1 VTTPHDDLRSRLS
14 ALTLEDEHRLRRRL
28 DATRRTKDP
37 AARARQQERIAA
49 DVTAAEERIARRRA
63 AVPVLTYPEELPVSQ
78 RRDEIAAAI
87 RKAQVVVVAGETG
100 SGKTTQLPKI
110 LLELGRGVRGR
121 IGHTQPRRIAARTVA
136 ERIAEELG
144 SPLGEVVGWK
154 VRFTDQV
161 GDSTLVKLMTDGV
174 LLAEMQ
180 RDRLLRQ
187 YDTIIIDEAH
197 ERSLNIDFLLGYLAQ
212 LLPRRPDLKVIITS
226 ATIAVDRIAE
236 HFGSVGH
243 NGRSGG
249 EGDGADGGAAVP
261 VVEVSGRTYPVE
273 VRYRPVVDPDAPAG
287 SPAADPDRDQ
297 VSAIVDAVDEL
308 VDEGPGD
315 VLVFLA
321 GEREIR
327 DTADAL
333 GERAFP
339 GTEVLPLYS
348 RLSAA
353 DQHRVFQ
360 PHAGRRVVLATN
372 VAETSLT
379 VPGIKYVVDPG
390 TARISRYSHRTK
402 VQRLP
407 IEPISQASARQ
418 RAGRCGRTSEGIAIR
433 LYTEDD
439 YESRPEYTDPE
450 ILRTNLASVLLQ
462 MAALGLGDVADFPFI
477 DPPDRRAV
485 ADGLAL
491 LEELGALEDGT
502 EPRDDGRPA
511 RPGQGLTR
519 TGRALAALPLDPR
532 MARMVVE
539 ADRRGVLEEVLVIAA
554 GLTIQD
560 PRERPADQQQAA
572 DQLHARFADG
582 NSDFIGLLNLWRYL
596 VDQQQALSGNQFR
609 RTVKREFLHY
619 LRIREWQDLHGQ
631 LRSTARRLGMDVG
644 ELAAEPDE
652 RGVHAA
658 LLAGLLSHVGMQA
671 EPAKANGRDNG
682 PRRPGREYLGTRNT
696 RFVLAPGTPV
706 AKKPPRWVVA
716 AELVETSRLFARTVA
731 RIDPEVVERLA
742 DHLVKRQYSEPRWD
756 AKRGSVVAT
765 ERVTLY
771 GLPLVVGRRVQYGS
785 IDPDVS
791 RELFIRHALVQG
803 EWTTH
808 HRFWADNARAIA
820 RVAEL
825 EERARRRDIRVDDE
839 TLFELY
845 DTRIPADVV
854 STRHFDRWWKSARR
868 ETPDLL
874 TFTPEMLTNAAA
886 AGQVREE
893 DYPDRVEL
901 TQGLT
906 LPLSYA
912 FAPGAAEDG
921 VTVDVPLGV
930 LDTVAERTSGESL
943 AFTVPGQRA
952 ELVTELLR
960 SLPKQLRRSLVP
972 IPDRVREVLPHID
985 PAEPLLPAL
994 ERELRRA
1001 TAVTVPPD
1009 AWHPEQVPAHLRVTF
1024 RVLDDQ
1030 HRQLAAGKDLT
1041 ALRAQVAPQS
1051 RASLARAASD
1061 VERTGLTSWSIGTL
1075 PHTVEVR
1082 RGAHVVTAFPAL
1094 VDEGE
1099 TVGVRVVP
1107 TGAEAER
1114 LTWRGARRLLLL
1126 VAGSPVRQV
1135 VKGISPRT
1143 RLALQFNPD
1152 GEIPDLVADCADAA
1166 ADELIAAA
1174 GGPPR
1179 DEAAFTALAET
1190 AREQL
1195 LPLTTDAVRRVEAVL
1210 TQAREVAIAIG
1221 AAPGRRVPEAA
1232 IADLRRQMGG
1242 LLHRGFVAAAGR
1254 RRLPD
1259 LVRYLTAMAHRL
1271 EKLPANAARDA
1282 VWMAQVAAVT
1292 AEYEQLRNRIPA
1304 GGAPDDPVTRVRW
1317 MIEELRV
1324 GLFAQA
1330 VGTSRPVSEQRIYKA
1345 IDGVL
1350 DRVPA

>member
-1 VTTPHDDLRSRLS
+1 MTTPHDDLRSRLS
-14 ALTLEDEHRLRRRL
+14 ALTLADEHRLRRRL
-28 DATRRTKDP
+28 DGTRRTKDP
-37 AARARQQERIAA
+37 AARARQRERIAE
-49 DVTAAEERIARRRA
+49 DVAVAEERIARRRA
-63 AVPVLTYPEELPVSQ
+63 AVPVVSYPEELPVSQ
-78 RRDEIAAAI
+78 RRDDIAAAL
-87 RKAQVVVVAGETG
+87 RDSQVVVVAGETG

-136 ERIAEELG
+136 ERIAEELD
-144 SPLGEVVGWK
+144 SPLGDVVGWK
-154 VRFTDQV
+154 VRFTDEV
-161 GDSTLVKLMTDGV
+161 GDRTLVKLMTDGV
-174 LLAEMQ
+174 LLAEVH

-197 ERSLNIDFLLGYLAQ
+197 ERSLNIDFLLGYLAR
-212 LLPRRPDLKVIITS
+212 LLPRRPDLKLVITS
-226 ATIAVDRIAE
+226 ATIDVDRIAK
-236 HFGSVGH
+236 HFSY
-243 NGRSGG
+243 
-249 EGDGADGGAAVP
+249 DGNTVP

-273 VRYRPVVDPDAPAG
+273 VRYRPVVDPDDVDV
-287 SPAADPDRDQ
+287 DPDRDQ
-297 VSAIVDAVDEL
+297 VSAIVDACAEL
-308 VDEGPGD
+308 VAEGPGD

-333 GERAFP
+333 NERAF
-339 GTEVLPLYS
+339 GNTEVLPLYS

-353 DQHRVFQ
+353 EQHRVFTA
-360 PHAGRRVVLATN
+360 HTGRRIVLATN

-418 RAGRCGRTSEGIAIR
+418 RSGRCGRTSEGIAIR
-433 LYTEDD
+433 LYTEADFD
-439 YESRPEYTDPE
+439 GRPEYTDPE

-462 MAALGLGDVADFPFI
+462 MATMELGDVADFPFI

-491 LEELGALEDGT
+491 LEELDALTADGALT
-502 EPRDDGRPA
+502 E
-511 RPGQGLTR
+511 
-519 TGRALAALPLDPR
+519 TGRALATLPLDPR
-532 MARMVVE
+532 LARMVVE

-554 GLTIQD
+554 GLTVQD
-560 PRERPADQQQAA
+560 VRERPADNQQAA
-572 DQLHARFADG
+572 DQAHARFADE
-582 NSDFIGLLNLWRYL
+582 NSDFLALLNLWRYL
-596 VDQQQALSGNQFR
+596 EERADELSGNQFR
-609 RTVKREFLHY
+609 RTIKREFLHY

-631 LRSTARRLGMDVG
+631 LRSTARRLGMTTG
-644 ELAAEPDE
+644 TLAPAPDE

-658 LLAGLLSHVGMQA
+658 LLAGLLGQVGMQA
-671 EPAKANGRDNG
+671 EPAKGD
-682 PRRPGREYLGTRNT
+682 RRPAREYLGTRNT
-696 RFVLAPGTPV
+696 RFVLAPGTPL

-771 GLPLVVGRRVQYGS
+771 GLPLVVGRRVQYGT
-785 IDPDVS
+785 IDPVVS
-791 RELFIRHALVQG
+791 RELLIRHALVQG

-808 HRFWADNARAIA
+808 HRFWTDNARAIEQ
-820 RVAEL
+820 VAEL

-845 DTRIPADVV
+845 DARIPADVV
-854 STRHFDRWWKSARR
+854 SIRHFDRWWKQARR

-874 TFTPEMLTNAAA
+874 TFTPRMLTNAAT
-886 AGQVREE
+886 AGQVDAA
-893 DYPDRVEL
+893 DYPDEVRL

-912 FAPGAAEDG
+912 FAPGAAGDG
-921 VTVDVPLGV
+921 VTVDVPLGM

-943 AFTVPGQRA
+943 AFTVPGLRA

-960 SLPKQLRRSLVP
+960 SLPKQLRRGLVP

-1001 TAVTVPPD
+1001 TAVTIPRD
-1009 AWHPEQVPAHLRVTF
+1009 AWRPAEVPGHLRATF

-1030 HRQLAAGKDLT
+1030 QRPLAEGKDLS
-1041 ALRAQVAPQS
+1041 ALRAQVAPQA

-1061 VERTGLTSWSIGTL
+1061 YERTGQTSWTFGDL
-1075 PHTVEVR
+1075 PATVEVQ
-1082 RGAHVVTAFPAL
+1082 RGGHVLTAFPAL

-1107 TGAEAER
+1107 TEAEASR
-1114 LTWRGARRLLLL
+1114 LAWRGARRLLVLT
-1126 VAGSPVRQV
+1126 AGSPVRQV
-1135 VKGISPRT
+1135 VKGLAPRT

-1152 GEIPDLVADCADAA
+1152 GEIPDLVADCVDAA
-1166 ADELIAAA
+1166 AAELVAAA

-1179 DEAAFTALAET
+1179 TEAAFTALAAT

-1210 TQAREVAIAIG
+1210 TQAREVAVAIG

-1232 IADLRRQMGG
+1232 IADLRRQMTG
-1242 LLHRGFVAAAGR
+1242 LLHRGFVADAGR

-1259 LVRYLTAMAHRL
+1259 LIRYLTAMAHRL

-1282 VWMAQVAAVT
+1282 LWMAQVAAVT
-1292 AEYEQLRNRIPA
+1292 AEYEQLRAQLPPT
-1304 GGAPDDPVTRVRW
+1304 GAPDDPVARVRW

-1324 GLFAQA
+1324 GLFAQTI
-1330 VGTSRPVSEQRIYKA
+1330 GTPRPISEQRVYKA
-1345 IDGVL
+1345 IDQL
-1350 DRVPA
+1350 SA

>member
-1 VTTPHDDLRSRLS
+1 MS
-14 ALTLEDEHRLRRRL
+14 ALTLADEHRLRRRL
-28 DATRRTKDP
+28 DGTRRTKDP
-37 AARARQQERIAA
+37 AARARQQEQIAA
-49 DVTAAEERIARRRA
+49 DVATAEERIARRRA
-63 AVPVLTYPEELPVSQ
+63 AVPVVSYPEELPVSQ
-78 RRDEIAAAI
+78 RREDIAAAL
-87 RKAQVVVVAGETG
+87 RDSQVVVVAGETG

-121 IGHTQPRRIAARTVA
+121 IGHTQPRRLAARTVA
-136 ERIAEELG
+136 ERIAEEIG
-144 SPLGEVVGWK
+144 SPLGETVGWK
-154 VRFTDQV
+154 VRFTDEV
-161 GDSTLVKLMTDGV
+161 GDRTLVKLMTDGV
-174 LLAEMQ
+174 LLAEVQ
-180 RDRLLRQ
+180 RDRMLRQ

-197 ERSLNIDFLLGYLAQ
+197 ERSLNIDFLLGYLAR
-212 LLPRRPDLKVIITS
+212 LLPRRPDLKLVITS
-226 ATIAVDRIAE
+226 ATIDVDRIAK
-236 HFGSVGH
+236 HFTGRAAPLDHQDGH
-243 NGRSGG
+243 SGG
-249 EGDGADGGAAVP
+249 QGGAEVP

-273 VRYRPVVDPDAPAG
+273 VRYRPVIDPDDPE
-287 SPAADPDRDQ
+287 ADPDRDQ
-297 VSAIVDAVDEL
+297 VSAIVDACAEL
-308 VDEGPGD
+308 VAEGPGD

-327 DTADAL
+327 DTAEAL
-333 GERAFP
+333 AGTTERN
-339 GTEVLPLYS
+339 GTPIDVLPLYS

-353 DQHRVFQ
+353 DQHKVFQ
-360 PHAGRRVVLATN
+360 AHTGRRIVLATN

-407 IEPISQASARQ
+407 IEPVSQASARQ
-418 RAGRCGRTSEGIAIR
+418 RSGRCGRTSEGIAIR
-433 LYTEDD
+433 LYTEEDFD
-439 YESRPEYTDPE
+439 ARPEYTDPE

-462 MAALGLGDVADFPFI
+462 MASLDLGDVADFPFI

-491 LEELGALEDGT
+491 LEELAALDGAGKLT
-502 EPRDDGRPA
+502 E
-511 RPGQGLTR
+511 

-532 MARMVVE
+532 IARMVVE

-554 GLTIQD
+554 GLTVQD
-560 PRERPADQQQAA
+560 VRERPAEHQQAA
-572 DQLHARFADG
+572 DELHRRFADE
-582 NSDFIGLLNLWRYL
+582 NSDFLALLNLWQYL
-596 VDQQQALSGNQFR
+596 AERAEELSGNQFR
-609 RTVKREFLHY
+609 RTVKKEFLHY

-631 LRSTARRLGMDVG
+631 LRSTARRLGMTTG
-644 ELAAEPDE
+644 TLAPAPDE
-652 RGVHAA
+652 RGVTAS
-658 LLAGLLSHVGMQA
+658 LLAGLLSQVGMQA
-671 EPAKANGRDNG
+671 EPVKDRSGKPG
-682 PRRPGREYLGTRNT
+682 RPGREYLGTRNT
-696 RFVLAPGTPV
+696 RFVIAPGTPL

-742 DHLVKRQYSEPRWD
+742 DHLVHRQYSEPRWD

-785 IDPDVS
+785 IDPVVS

-808 HRFWADNARAIA
+808 HRFWAENQAAIE

-839 TLFELY
+839 TVFELY
-845 DTRIPADVV
+845 DARVPADVV
-854 STRHFDRWWKSARR
+854 STRHFDRWWKEARR
-868 ETPDLL
+868 SRADLL

-886 AGQVREE
+886 AGQVQAE
-893 DYPDRVEL
+893 DYPDEVHL

-930 LDTVAERTSGESL
+930 LDTLAATSGESL

-960 SLPKQLRRSLVP
+960 SLPKQLRRGLVP
-972 IPDRVREVLPHID
+972 IPDRVREVLPHIE
-985 PAEPLLPAL
+985 PTEPLLPAL

-1001 TAVTVPPD
+1001 TSVVIPPD
-1009 AWHPEQVPAHLRVTF
+1009 AWQPAEVPAHLRATF

-1030 HRQLAAGKDLT
+1030 QRPLAQGKDLT
-1041 ALRAQVAPQS
+1041 ALRAEVAPQA
-1051 RASLARAASD
+1051 RASLARAASTY
-1061 VERTGLTSWSIGTL
+1061 ERTGQTGWTFGDL
-1075 PHTVEVR
+1075 PATVEVQ
-1082 RGAHVVTAFPAL
+1082 RGGHVVTAFPAL

-1099 TVGVRVVP
+1099 TVGVRVVA
-1107 TGAEAER
+1107 TQAEATR
-1114 LTWRGARRLLLL
+1114 LGWRGARRLLVL
-1126 VAGSPVRQV
+1126 VAGAPVKQV
-1135 VKGISPRT
+1135 VKGLGPRS

-1152 GEIPDLVADCADAA
+1152 GEIPDLVADCVDAA

-1179 DEAAFTALAET
+1179 TEAAFTALVAS

-1195 LPLTTDAVRRVEAVL
+1195 LPLTSDAVRRVEAVL

-1232 IADLRRQMGG
+1232 IADLRAQMGG
-1242 LLHRGFVAAAGR
+1242 LLHRGFVATAGR

-1271 EKLPANAARDA
+1271 EKLPANAARDEL
-1282 VWMAQVAAVT
+1282 WTAQVAAVA
-1292 AEYEQLRNRIPA
+1292 AEYAQLRAASPPS
-1304 GGAPDDPVTRVRW
+1304 GAPDDPVTRVRW

-1324 GLFAQA
+1324 GLFAQT
-1330 VGTSRPVSEQRIYKA
+1330 VGTPRPISEQRVYKA
-1345 IDGVL
+1345 ID
-1350 DRVPA
+1350 AISA

>member
-1 VTTPHDDLRSRLS
+1 MSTPHDELRSRLS
-14 ALTLEDEHRLRRRL
+14 ALTLADEHRLRRRL
-28 DATRRTKDP
+28 DGTRRTKDP
-37 AARARQQERIAA
+37 AARARQRERIAE
-49 DVTAAEERIARRRA
+49 DVAAAEARIAARRA
-63 AVPVLTYPEELPVSQ
+63 AVPVVAYPDELPVSQ
-78 RRDEIAAAI
+78 RRDDIAAAV
-87 RKAQVVVVAGETG
+87 RDHQVVVVAGETG

-136 ERIAEELG
+136 ERIAEEIG
-144 SPLGEVVGWK
+144 SPLGDVVGWK
-154 VRFTDQV
+154 VRFTDEV
-161 GDSTLVKLMTDGV
+161 GDRTLVKLMTDGV
-174 LLAEMQ
+174 LLAEVQ
-180 RDRLLRQ
+180 RDRMLRQ

-197 ERSLNIDFLLGYLAQ
+197 ERSLNIDFLLGYLAR
-212 LLPRRPDLKVIITS
+212 LLPRRPDLKLVITS
-226 ATIAVDRIAE
+226 ATIDVDRIAK
-236 HFGSVGH
+236 HFTGLPVAPDRRNGHVG
-243 NGRSGG
+243 GQGG
-249 EGDGADGGAAVP
+249 EGDGAEVP

-273 VRYRPVVDPDAPAG
+273 VRYRPVVDPDDPD
-287 SPAADPDRDQ
+287 ADPDRDQ
-297 VSAIVDAVDEL
+297 VSAIVDACSEL
-308 VDEGPGD
+308 IAEGPGD

-327 DTADAL
+327 DTAEAL
-333 GERAFP
+333 GGVTERSGAP
-339 GTEVLPLYS
+339 IEVLPLYS

-353 DQHRVFQ
+353 DQHKVFQ
-360 PHAGRRVVLATN
+360 AHTGRRIVLATN

-379 VPGIKYVVDPG
+379 VPGIRYVVDPG

-418 RAGRCGRTSEGIAIR
+418 RSGRCGRTSEGIAIR
-433 LYTEDD
+433 LYSEDD
-439 YESRPEYTDPE
+439 YDGRPEYTDPE

-462 MAALGLGDVADFPFI
+462 MASLDLGDVADFPFV

-491 LEELGALEDGT
+491 LEELAALDGEGKLT
-502 EPRDDGRPA
+502 E
-511 RPGQGLTR
+511 

-532 MARMVVE
+532 IARMVVE

-554 GLTIQD
+554 GLTVQD
-560 PRERPADQQQAA
+560 VRERPAEHQQAA
-572 DQLHARFADG
+572 DELHRRFADE
-582 NSDFIGLLNLWRYL
+582 NSDFLALLNLWRYL
-596 VDQQQALSGNQFR
+596 GEKQDELSGNQFR

-631 LRSTARRLGMDVG
+631 LRSTARRLGMTTG
-644 ELAAEPDE
+644 ALAPEPDE
-652 RGVHAA
+652 RGVTAS
-658 LLAGLLSHVGMQA
+658 LLAGLLSQVGVQA
-671 EPAKANGRDNG
+671 EPAKNRDG
-682 PRRPGREYLGTRNT
+682 KPGRPGREYLGTRNT
-696 RFVLAPGTPV
+696 RFVIAPGTPL

-742 DHLVKRQYSEPRWD
+742 EHLVKRTYSEPRWD

-785 IDPDVS
+785 IDPVVS

-808 HRFWADNARAIA
+808 HRFWAENQAAIE

-839 TLFELY
+839 TVLELY
-845 DTRIPADVV
+845 DERIPADVV
-854 STRHFDRWWKSARR
+854 STRHFDRWWKQARR

-874 TFTPEMLTNAAA
+874 TFTPEMLTNAAV
-886 AGQVREE
+886 AGQVQVE
-893 DYPDRVEL
+893 DYPDQVQL

-912 FAPGAAEDG
+912 FDPGAPEDG

-930 LDTVAERTSGESL
+930 LDAVADRTAGESL
-943 AFTVPGQRA
+943 AFTVPGLRE

-960 SLPKQLRRSLVP
+960 SLPKQLRRGLVP
-972 IPDRVREVLPHID
+972 IPDRARQVLPLID
-985 PAEPLLPAL
+985 PTEPLLPAL

-1001 TAVTVPPD
+1001 TSVVIPPD
-1009 AWHPEQVPAHLRVTF
+1009 AWNPAEVPAHLRATF

-1030 HRQLAAGKDLT
+1030 HRPLATGKDLA
-1041 ALRAQVAPQS
+1041 ALRAQVAPQA
-1051 RASLARAASD
+1051 RASLARAASTY
-1061 VERTGLTSWSIGTL
+1061 ERTGQTSWTFDTL
-1075 PHTVEVR
+1075 PRSVEVQ
-1082 RGAHVVTAFPAL
+1082 RGGHVVTAYPAL

-1099 TVGVRVVP
+1099 TVGVRVVA
-1107 TGAEAER
+1107 TEAEATR
-1114 LTWRGARRLLLL
+1114 LSWRGARRLLLL
-1126 VAGSPVRQV
+1126 TVGPPVKQV
-1135 VKGISPRT
+1135 VKGLGPRS

-1166 ADELIAAA
+1166 ADELVAAA

-1179 DEAAFTALAET
+1179 DEAAWAALVEA
-1190 AREQL
+1190 ARAQL
-1195 LPLTTDAVRRVEAVL
+1195 LPLTSDAVRRVEAVL
-1210 TQAREVAIAIG
+1210 TQAREVAVAIG

-1242 LLHRGFVAAAGR
+1242 LLHKGFVAAAGR

-1259 LVRYLTAMAHRL
+1259 LVRYLTAMAYRL
-1271 EKLPANAARDA
+1271 ERLPANAARDA
-1282 VWMAQVAAVT
+1282 LLMETVAAVT
-1292 AEYEQLRNRIPA
+1292 AEYEQLRRQVPA
-1304 GGAPDDPVTRVRW
+1304 SGAPDDPVARVRW
-1317 MIEELRV
+1317 MVEELRV

-1330 VGTSRPVSEQRIYKA
+1330 VGTPRPVSEQRVYKA
-1345 IDGVL
+1345 IDQL
-1350 DRVPA
+1350 LP

>member
-1 VTTPHDDLRSRLS
+1 MTTPHDDLRARLS
-14 ALTLEDEHRLRRRL
+14 ALTLADEHRLRRRL
-28 DATRRTKDP
+28 DGTRRTKDP
-37 AARARQQERIAA
+37 ATRARQQDAIATEVA
-49 DVTAAEERIARRRA
+49 AAEQRIARRRA
-63 AVPVLTYPEELPVSQ
+63 AVPAVTYPDELPVSQ
-78 RRDEIAAAI
+78 RRDEIAAAL
-87 RKAQVVVVAGETG
+87 RDSQVVVVAGETG

-144 SPLGEVVGWK
+144 SPLGDVVGWK
-154 VRFTDQV
+154 VRFTDEV
-161 GDSTLVKLMTDGV
+161 GDRTLVKLMTDGV
-174 LLAEMQ
+174 LLAEIQ
-180 RDRLLRQ
+180 RDRALRQ
-187 YDTIIIDEAH
+187 YDTIVIDEAH
-197 ERSLNIDFLLGYLAQ
+197 ERSLNIDFLLGYLAR
-212 LLPRRPDLKVIITS
+212 LLPRRPDLKLVITS
-226 ATIAVDRIAE
+226 ATIDVDRIAK
-236 HFGSVGH
+236 HFSI
-243 NGRSGG
+243 
-249 EGDGADGGAAVP
+249 DGADVP
-261 VVEVSGRTYPVE
+261 VVEVTGRTYPVE
-273 VRYRPVVDPDAPAG
+273 VRYRPVVDPDGVGGEA
-287 SPAADPDRDQ
+287 AADEDRDQ
-297 VSAIVDAVDEL
+297 VSAIVDACAEL
-308 VDEGPGD
+308 VAEGPGD

-327 DTADAL
+327 DTAEAL
-333 GERAFP
+333 GGLTERGGAP
-339 GTEVLPLYS
+339 IDVLPLYS

-353 DQHRVFQ
+353 DQHKVFA
-360 PHAGRRVVLATN
+360 PHTGRRVVLATN

-418 RAGRCGRTSEGIAIR
+418 RSGRCGRTSEGIAIR
-433 LYTEDD
+433 LYTQDD
-439 YESRPEYTDPE
+439 FDARPEYTDPE

-462 MAALGLGDVADFPFI
+462 MAALELGHVADFPFV

-485 ADGLAL
+485 ADGVAL
-491 LEELGALEDGT
+491 LEELGALDEAGK
-502 EPRDDGRPA
+502 
-511 RPGQGLTR
+511 LTP

-532 MARMVVE
+532 IARMVVE

-554 GLTIQD
+554 GLTVQD
-560 PRERPADQQQAA
+560 VRERPAEHQQAA
-572 DQLHARFADG
+572 DELHARFADE
-582 NSDFIGLLNLWRYL
+582 NSDFLGLLDLWRYL
-596 VDQQQALSGNQFR
+596 GERQESLSGSQFR

-631 LRSTARRLGMDVG
+631 LRSTARRLGMATG
-644 ELAAEPDE
+644 SLAAEPDE

-658 LLAGLLSHVGMQA
+658 LLSGLLSQIGVQA
-671 EPAKANGRDNG
+671 EPAKGQSRDNG
-682 PRRPGREYLGTRNT
+682 RARGSREYLGTRNT
-696 RFVLAPGTPV
+696 RFVIAPGTPL

-742 DHLVKRQYSEPRWD
+742 EHLVKRQYSEPRWD

-785 IDPDVS
+785 IDPVVS
-791 RELFIRHALVQG
+791 RELFVRHALVQG

-808 HRFWADNARAIA
+808 HRFWADNARAIE

-845 DTRIPADVV
+845 DARIPADVV
-854 STRHFDRWWKSARR
+854 STRHFDRWWKQARR

-874 TFTPEMLTNAAA
+874 TFTPEMLTNAAV
-886 AGQVREE
+886 AGQVDPE
-893 DYPDRVEL
+893 DYPDQVEL
-901 TQGLT
+901 TRGLT

-912 FAPGAAEDG
+912 FNPGAVEDG

-930 LDTVAERTSGESL
+930 LDTVAAETSGESL
-943 AFTVPGQRA
+943 AFTVPGLRE

-960 SLPKQLRRSLVP
+960 SLPKQLRRGLVP
-972 IPDRVREVLPHID
+972 IPDRVREVLPHIR
-985 PAEPLLPAL
+985 PTEPLLPAL

-1001 TAVTVPPD
+1001 TAVTIPPD
-1009 AWHPEQVPAHLRVTF
+1009 AWRPAEVPAHLRATF

-1030 HRQLAAGKDLT
+1030 HRPLAEGKDLT
-1041 ALRAQVAPQS
+1041 ALRAQVAPQA
-1051 RASLARAASD
+1051 RAGLARAASEL
-1061 VERTGLTSWSIGTL
+1061 ERTGQTSWTFGEL
-1075 PHTVEVR
+1075 PRSVEVR
-1082 RGAHVVTAFPAL
+1082 RGGHVVTAHPAL

-1107 TGAEAER
+1107 TEAEATR
-1114 LTWRGARRLLLL
+1114 LSWRGARRLLLL
-1126 VAGSPVRQV
+1126 EVGTPVKQVA
-1135 VKGISPRT
+1135 KGLSPRS
-1143 RLALQFNPD
+1143 RLAVQFNPD

-1179 DEAAFTALAET
+1179 DAEAFAALVRTAHTE
-1190 AREQL
+1190 L
-1195 LPLTTDAVRRVEAVL
+1195 LPLTSDALRRVEAVL
-1210 TQAREVAIAIG
+1210 TQAREVAVAIG

-1232 IADLRRQMGG
+1232 IADLRRQMAG
-1242 LLHRGFVAAAGR
+1242 LLHKGFVAAAGR

-1259 LVRYLTAMAHRL
+1259 LVRYLTGMAYRL

-1282 VWMAQVAAVT
+1282 LWMDQVAAVT
-1292 AEYEQLRNRIPA
+1292 AEYEQLRTQVPA
-1304 GGAPDDPVTRVRW
+1304 TGGPDDPVARVRW

-1324 GLFAQA
+1324 SLFAQ
-1330 VGTSRPVSEQRIYKA
+1330 GIRTPRPVSEQRVYKA
-1345 IDGVL
+1345 IDQL
-1350 DRVPA
+1350 TA